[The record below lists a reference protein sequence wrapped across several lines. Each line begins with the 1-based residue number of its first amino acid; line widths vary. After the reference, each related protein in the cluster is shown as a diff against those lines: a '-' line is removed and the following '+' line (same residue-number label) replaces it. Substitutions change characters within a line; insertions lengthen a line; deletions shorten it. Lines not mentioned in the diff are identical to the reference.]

1 MREGSGREIAI
12 ELLADCIIRDMR
24 KNRIKILLAENDISA
39 KDLADQIGK
48 QAQTLRRYVRHEAE
62 PRLEVAEA
70 IAEAL
75 GCSVD
80 EVLGVE
86 DISAPK
92 PAKHRMLPVYG
103 AAQGGD
109 GFDITDVRAPIDSIE
124 APPYLQ
130 NSVDAYAVYVAG
142 DSMSPRFNAGEVVFV
157 HPGKPFKA
165 NDSVIVQFEN
175 EQANHAV
182 VKIFKKMDEK
192 KIFLSQ
198 FNPVKAVNFQ
208 RSQVKCI
215 HKIIGTFI

>member
-1 MREGSGREIAI
+1 
-12 ELLADCIIRDMR
+12 MR
-24 KNRIKILLAENDISA
+24 KNRIKILLAEHEISA
-39 KDLADQIGK
+39 KDLAEQIGR
-48 QAQTLRRYVRHEAE
+48 QAQTLRRYVRHESE

-92 PAKHRMLPVYG
+92 PPKHRMLPVYG
-103 AAQGGD
+103 AAQGGV
-109 GFDITDVRAPIDSIE
+109 GFDITDVRESIDSIE

-142 DSMSPRFNAGEVVFV
+142 NSMSPRFNAGEVVFV

-165 NDSVIVQFEN
+165 NDSVIVQFVN
-175 EQANHAV
+175 DKADHAII
-182 VKIFKKMDEK
+182 KTYKKMDEK

-198 FNPVKAVNFQ
+198 FNPVKTITFQ

-215 HKIIGTFI
+215 HKIIGIFI